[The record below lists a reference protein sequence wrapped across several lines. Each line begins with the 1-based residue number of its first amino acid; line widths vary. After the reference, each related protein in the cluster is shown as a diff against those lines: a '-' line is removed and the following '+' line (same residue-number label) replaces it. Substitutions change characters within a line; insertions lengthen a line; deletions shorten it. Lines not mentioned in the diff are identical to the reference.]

1 MRYGHLAVIPHSSHR
16 LAQVLPF
23 HHDSEAESL
32 VIQSLGKHLH
42 NVPRQPLLQLQ
53 AGGAIADH
61 AGDFAD
67 AEDTPFRAGNVGEV
81 IPAEER
87 QDMMLAHRIVVAAVE
102 HNIRH
107 ALLIGECG
115 DLRLLRRIVASEYLF
130 PHPHNAVGSTDQA
143 LAVGVFAD
151 GADERFQRTDNIFC
165 VWSDSFHFGC
175 DLM

>member
-1 MRYGHLAVIPHSSHR
+1 
-16 LAQVLPF
+16 
-23 HHDSEAESL
+23 
-32 VIQSLGKHLH
+32 
-42 NVPRQPLLQLQ
+42 
-53 AGGAIADH
+53 
-61 AGDFAD
+61 
-67 AEDTPFRAGNVGEV
+67 
-81 IPAEER
+81 
-87 QDMMLAHRIVVAAVE
+87 MLAHRIVVAAVE
-102 HNIRH
+102 HNIRQ

-130 PHPHNAVGSTDQA
+130 PHPHNAVGRADQS